1 MKGGVVWQRLFWR
14 KHMKKKLITTILVL
28 VMTVCMVAG
37 CGSVENVV
45 DRTEETAKSAEAAE
59 CYEKGRAALFGMNGN
74 KFNLEEA
81 YNDFVKAKELG
92 YADANFYLGVL
103 CDWYNYPKNDYE
115 AAKVYYEACGEN
127 PYAQMAI
134 AFLYMSGM
142 GVEKDEAK
150 AQEMFQTV
158 INQGCVEGY
167 LGNGFFAEAKGD
179 YAAALEDFNKVLEG
193 TEQLYIRI
201 AMNEIGF
208 IYDMGEGV
216 EQDYSKAM
224 EWYEKA
230 ADLGHYVAMQNIGD
244 MFFKGKGV
252 EKNYAKAFEWYEKS
266 AELGDS
272 TAMVWLG
279 YMYYKGQGV
288 EQNYAKTI
296 EWLEKA
302 AELDDTTA
310 MFLMGY
316 IYYTG
321 EGVGQD
327 YAKALEWYEKAAEL
341 GDEDARERADEI
353 REILQK

>member
-1 MKGGVVWQRLFWR
+1 
-14 KHMKKKLITTILVL
+14 MKKKLITTMLVL

-59 CYEKGRAALFGMNGN
+59 CYEKGRAALFGMNDN

-81 YNDFVKAKELG
+81 YNNFVKAKELG

-115 AAKVYYEACGEN
+115 AAKVYYEAYGEN

-142 GVEKDEAK
+142 GVEKD
-150 AQEMFQTV
+150 
-158 INQGCVEGY
+158 
-167 LGNGFFAEAKGD
+167 
-179 YAAALEDFNKVLEG
+179 YA
-193 TEQLYIRI
+193 
-201 AMNEIGF
+201 
-208 IYDMGEGV
+208 
-216 EQDYSKAM
+216 KAM

-230 ADLGHYVAMQNIGD
+230 ANLGHYVAMQNIGD

-266 AELGDS
+266 AELGD
-272 TAMVWLG
+272 
-279 YMYYKGQGV
+279 
-288 EQNYAKTI
+288 
-296 EWLEKA
+296 
-302 AELDDTTA
+302 
-310 MFLMGY
+310 
-316 IYYTG
+316 
-321 EGVGQD
+321 
-327 YAKALEWYEKAAEL
+327 
-341 GDEDARERADEI
+341 EDARERADEI